1 MDCPFC
7 GKEMKEGRI
16 PANQQLKWY
25 DNTVDT
31 VMGEGVPLS
40 GRFRTAEAYYCP
52 DCRQIILPVPE
63 VESVLEMMERKL
75 SAVGGKLEAAQK
87 QWETRKSQTK
97 EQKKK
102 KDFESK
108 DPWEL

>member
-16 PANQQLKWY
+16 PAQQLKWY

-52 DCRQIILPVPE
+52 GLPPDHP
-63 VESVLEMMERKL
+63 
-75 SAVGGKLEAAQK
+75 ACAGGGKRTGNDGAQAV
-87 QWETRKSQTK
+87 RCGR
-97 EQKKK
+97 
-102 KDFESK
+102 
-108 DPWEL
+108 